1 MILNLTKPV
10 NDEMF
15 TQLCQAVD
23 DCIQKETS
31 LRIYL
36 NSPGGSVDSMIA
48 IIDLIN
54 ECHEAIELIG
64 YGELTS
70 AAFNIFFA
78 AKCEKRLLPYTVGM
92 AHFPSSELR
101 IDARGK
107 VIGDTYM
114 LAGLKSVKD
123 LKSLFL
129 NLFKKLDF
137 SKEELKLIN
146 DGKDVHFTH
155 RQMTELLNGKRKPNS
170 EGTGKIRGEN
180 RRISVILE
188 TEYDNNQ
195 SEEQSTEGSGH
206 SKPI

>member
-1 MILNLTKPV
+1 MILNLTKTV

-15 TQLCQAVD
+15 TDLCRAVD

-64 YGELTS
+64 YGSLSS

-78 AKCEKRLLPYTVGM
+78 AKCKKQLLPYTEGM
-92 AHFPSSELR
+92 AHLPSSELR

-107 VIGDTYM
+107 VIGDDGM
-114 LAGLKSVKD
+114 LACLKSVKD
-123 LKSLFL
+123 LK
-129 NLFKKLDF
+129 NLFFKLF
-137 SKEELKLIN
+137 KELNFTPEELKLIN
-146 DGKDVHFTH
+146 DGKDVYFNHK
-155 RQMTELLNGKRKPNS
+155 QMLELLNGKRKLNS
-170 EGTGKIRGEN
+170 KGTGKTRGEN
-180 RRISVILE
+180 RRVSIILE
-188 TEYDNNQ
+188 TESDSNNQ
-195 SEEQSTEGSGH
+195 EGGQSKGGRR
-206 SKPI
+206 SKPL